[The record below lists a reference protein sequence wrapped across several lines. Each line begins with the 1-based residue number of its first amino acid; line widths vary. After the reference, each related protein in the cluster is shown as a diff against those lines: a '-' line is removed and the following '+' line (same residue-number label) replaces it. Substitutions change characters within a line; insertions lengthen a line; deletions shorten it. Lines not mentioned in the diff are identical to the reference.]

1 MVIDAASILKR
12 AAQVATLG
20 ALAGLAAAC
29 GSAGQT
35 AASGHHHHHNGG
47 QGAASSGGGSSIV
60 LTSSATPKCA
70 TSGLAVWLG
79 VGAGGAAA
87 GSTYYPL
94 ELTNVSGSSCHVF
107 GYPGVSASS
116 GHQVGKAASRNP
128 STSPQAVVLAPG
140 ATAHALLQVTDVSNF
155 PPASCKPVTASG
167 LQVYP
172 PDQFSAAF
180 IPFPFKACSGTG
192 ETFLSVSPVQPGVGV
207 PGHP

>member
-1 MVIDAASILKR
+1 MVIEAGTILKR
-12 AAQVATLG
+12 TAQAVTVG
-20 ALAGLAAAC
+20 ALVGFAAAC

-35 AASGHHHHHNGG
+35 AATGHHHHHNGG
-47 QGAASSGGGSSIV
+47 GGASSGGGSSIV

-94 ELTNVSGSSCHVF
+94 EFTNVSGSSCHLF

-116 GHQVGKAASRNP
+116 GHQVGKAADRNP
-128 STSPQAVVLAPG
+128 SSSAQTVVLAPG

-155 PPASCKPVTASG
+155 PASSCKPVTASG

-180 IPFPFKACSGTG
+180 IPFPLRACSGTS
-192 ETFLSVSPVQPGVGV
+192 ETFLSVSPVQPSVGV

>member
-1 MVIDAASILKR
+1 MNIDAASILR
-12 AAQVATLG
+12 RTAQAAALS
-20 ALAGLAAAC
+20 ALAGLLAAC

-35 AASGHHHHHNGG
+35 AASGHHRHHGG
-47 QGAASSGGGSSIV
+47 QGAAGSGGGSSIV

-94 ELTNVSGSSCHVF
+94 EFTNVSSSSCHLF

-128 STSPQAVVLAPG
+128 SSSAQTVVLAPG

-155 PPASCKPVTASG
+155 PPASCKPVTAGG

-172 PDQFSAAF
+172 PGQFSAAF
-180 IPFPFKACSGTG
+180 IPFPLKACSGTS
-192 ETFLSVSPVQPGVGV
+192 ETFLSVSPVQPGVGI
-207 PGHP
+207 PGRP

>member
-1 MVIDAASILKR
+1 MVIDAASILRR

-35 AASGHHHHHNGG
+35 AASGHHHHHSGG
-47 QGAASSGGGSSIV
+47 Q
-60 LTSSATPKCA
+60 
-70 TSGLAVWLG
+70 
-79 VGAGGAAA
+79 GAGGAAA

-140 ATAHALLQVTDVSNF
+140 ATAHALLQVTDVSNV

-180 IPFPFKACSGTG
+180 IPVPLRACSGTS
-192 ETFLSVSPVQPGVGV
+192 ETFLSVSPVQQSVGV